1 MSSYSVTVDC
11 DSGNGYDGRLGLRIS
26 SVFVIGFGSMCG
38 MFQRAILV
46 IFTFQEQQLMLSHR
60 CSPPHCG
67 CSNKAH
73 ACSTLSILHHQVLR
87 LGCYHS
93 NSFHPC
99 KPLKQAC
106 LSIILLLLISY
117 SSLRRLPLLL
127 ARHVSLGLLPN
138 TTGHKG

>member
-11 DSGNGYDGRLGLRIS
+11 DSENGYDGRLGLRIS
-26 SVFVIGFGSMCG
+26 SVFVIGFGSMLG
-38 MFQRAILV
+38 MFQHTILT
-46 IFTFQEQQLMLSHR
+46 IFDIQEQQLILSHR
-60 CSPPHCG
+60 CYPPHCG
-67 CSNKAH
+67 CSNKTH

-99 KPLKQAC
+99 KPPKQAY
-106 LSIILLLLISY
+106 LSSMIFLLTYY
-117 SSLRRLPLLL
+117 SSLRRRQMLL
-127 ARHVSLGLLPN
+127 AHHVSLGLLPN